1 MKGDSLQYGGL
12 ILGDGESYYRVYLP
26 KNRILKSEGRESDS
40 DILDLEKGRRKEGVK
55 RLLGGDPFQLKGLDS
70 N

>member
-40 DILDLEKGRRKEGVK
+40 DILDLEKGRRK
-55 RLLGGDPFQLKGLDS
+55 KGLRGY
-70 N
+70 